1 MIDLPPLPPTDDV
14 VAALRVTVIPAASV
28 AAFVFALFLALGR
41 RASALGSALAVL
53 AGMAYANWIE
63 LRLPWNP
70 DAAKPVRI
78 AWEWL
83 PRSALLLV
91 SVGLATRGLGRAWHH
106 AVETW
111 WNRRLA
117 GSKSPDGRIDGSTA
131 IVWLP
136 RLTATIV
143 VAAWL
148 VPDRLREPEPWL
160 LPAFAVTAFV
170 GWIILDALARG
181 GRSISVSFA
190 LAAVFFAASIVIL
203 YSHSARFMDASVM
216 AGAAFLGLGIV
227 GFIARPADCS
237 GAIPA
242 AVVLLPGLI
251 LSTKAGTESQVPL
264 ASVLFIALAP
274 LALAL
279 WLIPA
284 VAQRNGALAHS
295 IRMILVLIPLVIAVL
310 LAGRVE
316 SLPWEAEW

>member
-1 MIDLPPLPPTDDV
+1 MDFPPLPPTDDV
-14 VAALRVTVIPAASV
+14 IAALKVTVIPAASV
-28 AAFVFALFLALGR
+28 AAFAFALFLALGR
-41 RASALGSALAVL
+41 RVSALGSAVAVL

-70 DAAKPVRI
+70 GESNPVRI

-91 SVGLATRGLGRAWHH
+91 AVGLATRGLGRAWHH

-117 GSKSPDGRIDGSTA
+117 GSKSPDGRNDGSTV

-143 VAAWL
+143 VAVWL

-160 LPAFAVTAFV
+160 LPAFVLVAFLE
-170 GWIILDALARG
+170 WIVLDSLARN

-190 LAAVFFAASIVIL
+190 LAAIFFAASGVIL
-203 YSHSARFMDASVM
+203 YSHSARFMDVSVM

-227 GFIARPADCS
+227 GLAVRSADCT
-237 GAIPA
+237 GAVPA
-242 AVVLLPGLI
+242 AVALLPGLL
-251 LSTKAGTESQVPL
+251 LSTKAGTESHVPL
-264 ASVLFIALAP
+264 ASVLLVAIAP
-274 LALAL
+274 LALSL
-279 WLIPA
+279 WFIPA
-284 VAQRNGALAHS
+284 LARRDGPHALVA
-295 IRMILVLIPLVIAVL
+295 RMMLVLIPLVTALV

-316 SLPWEAEW
+316 TLPWEVDR